1 MNTELRGIGMTSART
16 RERLISRLREAGIED
31 ERVLLDP
38 RTVLPEQDD
47 QLLEVVAHALGKG

>member
-31 ERVLLDP
+31 ERVPLVGIVP
-38 RTVLPEQDD
+38 VPEHTVA
-47 QLLEVVAHALGKG
+47 VR